1 MTAVDIPGSPGGL
14 DALAGQLE
22 NAANDINAVRDR
34 VATNG
39 LDGEWSGQAADAF
52 RSTLHRLPGELATV
66 GGAFGDAM
74 GTIRS
79 FAGRLSELQ
88 QQAQWY
94 DEKLEES
101 ERDLQQANARHDQ
114 ATESLRSANR
124 AQAAAADPVSLH
136 AAKQA
141 VERGE
146 SMVRQAIT
154 DVEDLGGEVSQ
165 LNSGADSIRREYEEA
180 VRSSCSALEAA
191 CPPGENVWSGLRH
204 GFDDMTG
211 GAILLGGAVWRGADR
226 GLHDTEKGLEDAAH
240 FTVHE
245 FDEHWGE
252 IRRVLADVGQGL
264 MVAGVIAGIVLLTAA
279 TGGGDIP
286 FLITAAPLAIAAF
299 GAADSGAILEGDDIE
314 ATTGDA
320 SEKKQYGRLLPG
332 DAFNVAL
339 SAFGVLTGGV
349 LDDAPE
355 VVDVGSASFDLVTG
369 VTEDVAGELD
379 SHLISEKVGVPSNE
393 NQYVDPALVQAAR
406 HYVEPALAEPVRF
419 LLSVPPAELMV

>member
-1 MTAVDIPGSPGGL
+1 MTTVDIPGSPGGL

-22 NAANDINAVRDR
+22 NAANDIDAVRDR

-52 RSTLHRLPGELATV
+52 RSTLHRLPSELAAV
-66 GGAFGDAM
+66 GGAFSNAI

-79 FAGRLSELQ
+79 FAGRLAELQ

-101 ERDLQQANARHDQ
+101 ERDLQEANARHDQ

-136 AAKQA
+136 SAKQA

-154 DVEDLGGEVSQ
+154 DIEDLGGEVSQ

-180 VRSSCSALEAA
+180 VRSSCSALDAA
-191 CPPGENVWSGLRH
+191 CPPGESVWSGLRH

-211 GAILLGGAVWRGADR
+211 GAILLGGAVWRGTDR
-226 GLHDTEKGLEDAAH
+226 GLHDAEKGLDDAAH

-252 IRRVLADVGQGL
+252 LRSVLVEVGTGL
-264 MVAGVIAGIVLLTAA
+264 MIAGVVAGVVLLTAVTMGA
-279 TGGGDIP
+279 DVP
-286 FLITAAPLAIAAF
+286 FLLGAAPLALTAF
-299 GAADSGAILEGDDIE
+299 GAADAGTILEGDDIE

-320 SEKKQYGRLLPG
+320 SEREQYGRLLPG
-332 DAFNVAL
+332 DVFNVGLA
-339 SAFGVLTGGV
+339 AFSVLTGGA
-349 LDDAPE
+349 LGDAAD
-355 VVDVGSASFDLVTG
+355 VVDVGAATFDVVTT
-369 VTEDVAGELD
+369 VTEDVAGEVD
-379 SHLISEKVGVPSNE
+379 HHLINENTGVPADENE
-393 NQYVDPALVQAAR
+393 YVEPVLVQAAR
-406 HYVEPALAEPVRF
+406 KYVEPALVEPVRF
-419 LLSVPPAELMV
+419 VLSVPPAELMV